1 MMVMVQYDEYYDRT
15 QARMERVKKYY
26 CNWDKIEEEMN

>member
-1 MMVMVQYDEYYDRT
+1 MVQYDEYYDRT